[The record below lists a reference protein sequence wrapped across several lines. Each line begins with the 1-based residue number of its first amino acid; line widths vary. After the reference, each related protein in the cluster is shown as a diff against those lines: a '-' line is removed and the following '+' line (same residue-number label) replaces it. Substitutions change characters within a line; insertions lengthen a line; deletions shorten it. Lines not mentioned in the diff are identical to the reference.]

1 MSVEEMD
8 NLKVDV
14 NPKAKYNYGDKYK
27 GRYKDTHHKIYL
39 RKREAMTQDEKE
51 KMKLYKRNYYLQNI
65 GLFCKQEWK
74 FEKATKIPLR
84 IRLGSLQQCNWLEGK
99 KYSAP

>member
-1 MSVEEMD
+1 MIFVGKLAFAQKNDYFKNKSSINLQVSIATKFPSNPLLKSVPE
-8 NLKVDV
+8 
-14 NPKAKYNYGDKYK
+14 
-27 GRYKDTHHKIYL
+27 
-39 RKREAMTQDEKE
+39 
-51 KMKLYKRNYYLQNI
+51 NYYLQNI